1 MMLTP
6 IVAALLLIPVVAPQ
20 PPLPDWQAEMLARR
34 PKSRASVHRS
44 GYPEDAALRAAGAGL
59 AQAPISAPVV
69 VGMTTTPTR
78 IAHVEPAILSLLNQ
92 SQPCVVVLN
101 VPDRYNERR
110 NHWNGKRVSLPPW
123 LAALDKAARRA
134 GGPRGAGAGD
144 SERCAFGRERP
155 PQVRA
160 LRFGTFYEERLRPGD
175 EARPRSRVPDGA
187 SGQRSRGAAIAIAGR
202 RPPRTARRS
211 GRRKRSARTRPSR
224 TPWAPRTR
232 TASSSSRRTT
242 TTSGSPSHSRA
253 PASATSSARSTGPPR
268 QATLLSV
275 GYAPGAATRKG
286 AGYDAAAA
294 VWTYYSYAYPRSAPG
309 VPGPRRFARATSG
322 RARRSNRDA
331 SLPENQIC
339 VAQAGDMLATAAPN
353 LKALEAWGEELLPG
367 GGLQS
372 CFFVDDLFFAAY
384 NEFHGATVYN
394 HPWKLWLFREAKR
407 RKLSKEPAFEP
418 CRRGGCSPV
427 TIRLRYPDGLAMG
440 HTRETHSENCA
451 RELAALGWW
460 PPPSGAAKFRDD
472 LCRMGDF

>member
-6 IVAALLLIPVVAPQ
+6 IVAALLLTPVVAPQ

-144 SERCAFGRERP
+144 NERCASGRERP

-187 SGQRSRGAAIAIAGR
+187 PGQRSRGAAIAIAGR
-202 RPPRTARRS
+202 RPSRTPKPPRTARRS
-211 GRRKRSARTRPSR
+211 GPPRRSARTRQSR

-242 TTSGSPSHSRA
+242 TTSGSPSRSRA
-253 PASATSSARSTGPPR
+253 PASATSSARSTGPPAPGDAPVR
-268 QATLLSV
+268 GLRAGRGDAQGRGLRRGRGRLDLLQLRV
-275 GYAPGAATRKG
+275 PAVRARRPGAAP
-286 AGYDAAAA
+286 AAA
-294 VWTYYSYAYPRSAPG
+294 SRG
-309 VPGPRRFARATSG
+309 RTSG
-322 RARRSNRDA
+322 RAFARRAPMETRGLRRAFAPSPKLVRRSNRDA

-339 VAQAGDMLATAAPN
+339 VAQAGDCVEINRRFGTSRPN
-353 LKALEAWGEELLPG
+353 
-367 GGLQS
+367 
-372 CFFVDDLFFAAY
+372 
-384 NEFHGATVYN
+384 
-394 HPWKLWLFREAKR
+394 
-407 RKLSKEPAFEP
+407 FE
-418 CRRGGCSPV
+418 
-427 TIRLRYPDGLAMG
+427 IL
-440 HTRETHSENCA
+440 
-451 RELAALGWW
+451 
-460 PPPSGAAKFRDD
+460 
-472 LCRMGDF
+472 

>member
-1 MMLTP
+1 MS
-6 IVAALLLIPVVAPQ
+6 
-20 PPLPDWQAEMLARR
+20 D
-34 PKSRASVHRS
+34 
-44 GYPEDAALRAAGAGL
+44 ALR
-59 AQAPISAPVV
+59 
-69 VGMTTTPTR
+69 
-78 IAHVEPAILSLLNQ
+78 
-92 SQPCVVVLN
+92 
-101 VPDRYNERR
+101 
-110 NHWNGKRVSLPPW
+110 
-123 LAALDKAARRA
+123 
-134 GGPRGAGAGD
+134 
-144 SERCAFGRERP
+144 REGP

-187 SGQRSRGAAIAIAGR
+187 PGQRSRGDAIARGSDRDRRPETAADRSQVGTAEALRADAAVADAVGAEDPDRVVVVAADDDHEWEPFALARARVREAVRAIDGPPAPGDAPVRGLRAGR
-202 RPPRTARRS
+202 GDAQGRGLRHGRGRLDLLQLRVPAVRARRPGAAPFRAGDERTRGRAAGSDGNTRAPPRVRAVRPKLAPARRS
-211 GRRKRSARTRPSR
+211 R
-224 TPWAPRTR
+224 
-232 TASSSSRRTT
+232 
-242 TTSGSPSHSRA
+242 RA
-253 PASATSSARSTGPPR
+253 PSG
-268 QATLLSV
+268 
-275 GYAPGAATRKG
+275 
-286 AGYDAAAA
+286 
-294 VWTYYSYAYPRSAPG
+294 
-309 VPGPRRFARATSG
+309 RA

>member
-6 IVAALLLIPVVAPQ
+6 IVAALLLTPVVAPQ

-144 SERCAFGRERP
+144 NERCASGRERP

-187 SGQRSRGAAIAIAGR
+187 SGLRSRGDAIAIAGR
-202 RPPRTARRS
+202 RPPRTPNVDRSQVGTAEALRADAAVAGAVGAEDPDRVVVVAADDDHEWEPFALAR
-211 GRRKRSARTRPSR
+211 ARVREAVR
-224 TPWAPRTR
+224 AIDGTP
-232 TASSSSRRTT
+232 
-242 TTSGSPSHSRA
+242 
-253 PASATSSARSTGPPR
+253 
-268 QATLLSV
+268 
-275 GYAPGAATRKG
+275 APGDTPVRG
-286 AGYDAAAA
+286 LRAGRGDAQGRGLRRGRGRLDLLQLRVPA
-294 VWTYYSYAYPRSAPG
+294 V
-309 VPGPRRFARATSG
+309 
-322 RARRSNRDA
+322 RARR
-331 SLPENQIC
+331 L
-339 VAQAGDMLATAAPN
+339 GAAP
-353 LKALEAWGEELLPG
+353 AAVSRGRRADARSR
-367 GGLQS
+367 GGLR
-372 CFFVDDLFFAAY
+372 
-384 NEFHGATVYN
+384 
-394 HPWKLWLFREAKR
+394 WKHAGSERTRAQVEPR
-407 RKLSKEPAFEP
+407 CEPAGEP
-418 CRRGGCSPV
+418 DLRRPGRRLCGNQPPV
-427 TIRLRYPDGLAMG
+427 WDVPTKL
-440 HTRETHSENCA
+440 
-451 RELAALGWW
+451 
-460 PPPSGAAKFRDD
+460 
-472 LCRMGDF
+472 

>member
-6 IVAALLLIPVVAPQ
+6 IVAALLLTPVVAPQ

-92 SQPCVVVLN
+92 SQPSVVVLN

-144 SERCAFGRERP
+144 NERCASGRERP

-202 RPPRTARRS
+202 RPPKTAADRS
-211 GRRKRSARTRPSR
+211 QVGTAEALRADAAVADAVGAEDPDRVVVVAADDDHEWEPFALARARVR
-224 TPWAPRTR
+224 EAVR
-232 TASSSSRRTT
+232 AID
-242 TTSGSPSHSRA
+242 GA
-253 PASATSSARSTGPPR
+253 PAPGDAPVRGLRAGRGDAQGR
-268 QATLLSV
+268 GLRRDRGRLDLLQLRV
-275 GYAPGAATRKG
+275 P
-286 AGYDAAAA
+286 A
-294 VWTYYSYAYPRSAPG
+294 V
-309 VPGPRRFARATSG
+309 
-322 RARRSNRDA
+322 RARRPGAVPAAA
-331 SLPENQIC
+331 SDERTRVRAAGSDGNTRAPPRVRA
-339 VAQAGDMLATAAPN
+339 VA
-353 LKALEAWGEELLPG
+353 EARSQVEP
-367 GGLQS
+367 
-372 CFFVDDLFFAAY
+372 
-384 NEFHGATVYN
+384 
-394 HPWKLWLFREAKR
+394 R
-407 RKLSKEPAFEP
+407 REPAGEP
-418 CRRGGCSPV
+418 DLRRPGRRLCGNQPPV
-427 TIRLRYPDGLAMG
+427 
-440 HTRETHSENCA
+440 
-451 RELAALGWW
+451 
-460 PPPSGAAKFRDD
+460 RDVPTK
-472 LCRMGDF
+472 L